1 VVRWGVF
8 WFGLSLGIVVAV
20 MMICY
25 VAVPARLIGMKTT
38 HSKRDKLAASAVG
51 GAVGALICTPPYA
64 LGRLGLLMLGS
75 STFFVAGIIVFA
87 VGLTLQAGATGAVKT
102 IKMSA
107 KLVSGHTLV
116 SDQAPAEDALHP
128 LDG

>member
-1 VVRWGVF
+1 
-8 WFGLSLGIVVAV
+8 
-20 MMICY
+20 
-25 VAVPARLIGMKTT
+25 
-38 HSKRDKLAASAVG
+38 
-51 GAVGALICTPPYA
+51 
-64 LGRLGLLMLGS
+64 MLGS